1 MLYKSK
7 TIGGDG
13 VRKKQYF
20 AANQWKS
27 GEIFVKLNWLL
38 PSSFL
43 IFFMLSSP
51 ADAAKLESWRFD
63 ANRNL
68 LEFNTDDGVQPKA
81 QLIFNPTR
89 LVIDLP
95 GTEFGRPQLTQ
106 SVGGAIRSIRVGQFQ
121 EGTARIV
128 VELAPGYTLDP
139 QQVKFQGTS
148 PRRWA
153 VQLPT
158 PQVQEVST
166 LPSTRPGTL
175 PNPSSN
181 PSSDN
186 GYSVVTTDTDNPDNT
201 IAQVTQGTTQL
212 ENVIITR
219 DGFFIRTTGGGVP
232 QIRANR
238 GEDGRT
244 INFFIYGATLS
255 STLGQREVP
264 INRYGVNSLQ
274 FSQLSGRTPTVS
286 VTMRVDKNSPNW
298 QASLSGTSG
307 LVLLPDGGVAN
318 LAGGNSSNP
327 GSRIPPLPPRP
338 PIAPPPIINAV
349 STIESVELSASGTQ
363 LIIRGD
369 QPLSPPTVS
378 WDKTFYKITIPNA
391 KLANGIQ
398 GRTFPSGNSILR
410 VSLQQQNPNTVNILI
425 LPASGTQFGNINQL
439 SSQLLALDIQ
449 RTRISFPPLPDLPN
463 PVPPTPLPPNTI
475 PDPNPPR
482 PSVPKGKVVIIVD
495 PGHGGKDSGAPGIGG
510 LLEKN
515 VILPIGKKIAA
526 ILEQN
531 GYQAVLTR
539 DADYFVELQGRVDI
553 AESNKANLFV
563 SIHANSI
570 DNRPDVNGLETY
582 YYDSGYDLA
591 KVVHENIIRS
601 IGTIKDR
608 GIRKARF
615 YVLRKT
621 SMPSILVE
629 TGYMS
634 GREDNPRL
642 GTSAYQDK
650 MAEAIARGIIIYL
663 QRR

>member
-1 MLYKSK
+1 
-7 TIGGDG
+7 
-13 VRKKQYF
+13 
-20 AANQWKS
+20 
-27 GEIFVKLNWLL
+27 VKLHWLL

-51 ADAAKLESWRFD
+51 ADAAKLQSWRFD

-106 SVGGAIRSIRVGQFQ
+106 SVGGAIRSIRVGQF
-121 EGTARIV
+121 EKGTARIV

-148 PRRWA
+148 PQRWA

-158 PQVQEVST
+158 PQVQEVSS
-166 LPSTRPGTL
+166 LPSTKPGTL

-186 GYSVVTTDTDNPDNT
+186 SYSVATTDTDNTDNTGNTGNT
-201 IAQVTQGTTQL
+201 IAQVPQGTTRL
-212 ENVIITR
+212 ENVTITR

-232 QIRANR
+232 QIRASR

-255 STLGQREVP
+255 SILEQREVP
-264 INRYGVNSLQ
+264 INRYGVSSLQ

-286 VTMRVDKNSPNW
+286 VTMRVDRNSPNW

-318 LAGGNSSNP
+318 LPGGNPSNP
-327 GSRIPPLPPRP
+327 GPRIPPLPPTQP
-338 PIAPPPIINAV
+338 VTPPPIINAV

-369 QPLSPPTVS
+369 QPLSRPTVS
-378 WDKTFYKITIPNA
+378 WDKTFYKITIPNS
-391 KLANGIQ
+391 KLASRVQ
-398 GRTFPSGNSILR
+398 GPSLTSASSVLR
-410 VSLQQQNPNTVNILI
+410 VRLQQQDPNTVSIFI

-449 RTRISFPPLPDLPN
+449 RTRGSLPPLPLPTDPGTLPPPVTIPTPGTPN
-463 PVPPTPLPPNTI
+463 PTVP
-475 PDPNPPR
+475 R
-482 PSVPKGKVVIIVD
+482 GKVVIVVD

-510 LLEKN
+510 LLEKD
-515 VILPIGKKIAA
+515 VILPIGRKIAA

-539 DADYFVELQGRVDI
+539 DSDYFVELQGRVDI
-553 AESNKANLFV
+553 AESKKANLFI

-570 DNRPDVNGLETY
+570 GNRPDVNGLETY
-582 YYDSGYDLA
+582 YYDSGYELA
-591 KVVHENIIRS
+591 KVVHENILRS

-608 GIRKARF
+608 GTRKARF

-629 TGYMS
+629 TGYMT
-634 GREDNPRL
+634 GREDNPKL
-642 GTSAYQDK
+642 GTSEYQNR
-650 MAEAIARGIIIYL
+650 MAEAIAKGIIIYL
-663 QRR
+663 KKQ

>member
-1 MLYKSK
+1 M
-7 TIGGDG
+7 
-13 VRKKQYF
+13 
-20 AANQWKS
+20 
-27 GEIFVKLNWLL
+27 KLHWLL

-43 IFFMLSSP
+43 IFFMLSSS
-51 ADAAKLESWRFD
+51 ADAAKLQSWRFD
-63 ANRNL
+63 ANRNV

-106 SVGGAIRSIRVGQFQ
+106 SVGGAIRSIRVGQFE

-158 PQVQEVST
+158 PQVQEVSS
-166 LPSTRPGTL
+166 LPSTKPGTL

-186 GYSVVTTDTDNPDNT
+186 SYSVATTNTDNTDTTDNT
-201 IAQVTQGTTQL
+201 IAQVPQGTTQL

-255 STLGQREVP
+255 STLGQRELS
-264 INRYGVNSLQ
+264 INRYGVNTLQ

-318 LAGGNSSNP
+318 LPGGNPSNP

-369 QPLSPPTVS
+369 QPLSRPTVS
-378 WDKTFYKITIPNA
+378 WDKTFYKITIPNS
-391 KLANGIQ
+391 KLASRVQ
-398 GRTFPSGNSILR
+398 GPTLTTGSSILR
-410 VSLQQQNPNTVNILI
+410 VRLQQQDPNTVNIFI
-425 LPASGTQFGNINQL
+425 QPASGTQFGNINQL

-449 RTRISFPPLPDLPN
+449 RTRGSLPPLPPPIYPEDKPST
-463 PVPPTPLPPNTI
+463 PVTIPTPGTS
-475 PDPNPPR
+475 NPTVPR
-482 PSVPKGKVVIIVD
+482 GKVVIVVD

-510 LLEKN
+510 LLEKD
-515 VILPIGKKIAA
+515 VVLPIGRKIAA
-526 ILEQN
+526 ILEKN

-539 DADYFVELQGRVDI
+539 DSDYFVELQGRVDI
-553 AESNKANLFV
+553 AESKKANLFV
-563 SIHANSI
+563 SVHANSI

-582 YYDSGYDLA
+582 YYDSGYNLA
-591 KVVHENIIRS
+591 KVVHENILRS

-615 YVLRKT
+615 YVLRKS

-629 TGYMS
+629 TGYMT
-634 GREDNPRL
+634 GREDNPKL
-642 GTSAYQDK
+642 GTSEYQNR
-650 MAEAIARGIIIYL
+650 MAEAIAQGIILYL
-663 QRR
+663 KKQ